1 MSNNSKNHRKSLKDL
16 NMIDNFMWAEATE
29 DPENAKIISEIII
42 RRVLGIEV
50 HNVIIEAE
58 KQYHGLVPNGRGI
71 RLDLQVTE
79 KEGQRIV
86 RVYDIEPNT
95 YAETELAKRSRYYQS
110 ISDAKNLGSRKG
122 FHLLPEYFSIW
133 ILLNDPF
140 GDDRMVYTVKNMVVE
155 NPDLVYN
162 DGVTKV
168 FLYTGGTKGGSV
180 ELRALLNFME
190 QSTMDN
196 ATDSDLCKIQEIL
209 NNIKSSEEVGERY
222 MTWEEMVEYEKRDSY
237 NAGRDDGMKAGMEAG
252 MKSGMETGREQGF
265 ISACREF
272 GKSNDEIVALLM
284 EKFSLSE
291 ADATEKVTNN

>member
-1 MSNNSKNHRKSLKDL
+1 MSNNSKNHKRSLKDL

-58 KQYHGLVPNGRGI
+58 KQYHNLIPNGRGI
-71 RLDLQVTE
+71 RLDLQITE
-79 KEGQRIV
+79 KEGQRVV
-86 RVYDIEPNT
+86 RVYDIEPNA

-140 GDDRMVYTVKNMVVE
+140 GDDRIVYTVKNMVVE

-168 FLYTGGTKGGSV
+168 FLYTGGTKGGSD
-180 ELRALLNFME
+180 ELRALLNFIAKSNDE
-190 QSTMDN
+190 N

-209 NNIKSSEEVGERY
+209 NDIRNNEEVGERY
-222 MTWEEMVEYEKRDSY
+222 MTWEEMMEYEKRDSY
-237 NAGRDDGMKAGMEAG
+237 EAGRI
-252 MKSGMETGREQGF
+252 SGREEGREEGF
-265 ISACREF
+265 VLALRKLGVSDDVI
-272 GKSNDEIVALLM
+272 IVKLI
-284 EKFSLSE
+284 EEFSLTKEE
-291 ADATEKVTNN
+291 ATDKVTNN

>member
-1 MSNNSKNHRKSLKDL
+1 MSNNSNNHRKSLKDL

-58 KQYHGLVPNGRGI
+58 KQYHGLIPNGRGI

-168 FLYTGGTKGGSV
+168 FLYTGGTKGGSA

-222 MTWEEMVEYEKRDSY
+222 MTWEEMMEYEKRDSY
-237 NAGRDDGMKAGMEAG
+237 EAGKEDGLKAGMDA
-252 MKSGMETGREQGF
+252 GF
-265 ISACREF
+265 IKAYRKMN
-272 GKSNDEIVALLM
+272 KSDDEIVRILM
-284 EKFSLSE
+284 DEFSLTKEE
-291 ADATEKVTNN
+291 AINKVTNN

>member
-1 MSNNSKNHRKSLKDL
+1 MSNNSKNYKRSLKDL

-58 KQYHGLVPNGRGI
+58 KQYHNLIPNGRGI
-71 RLDLQVTE
+71 RLDLQITE
-79 KEGQRIV
+79 KEGQRVV
-86 RVYDIEPNT
+86 RVYDIEPNA

-140 GDDRMVYTVKNMVVE
+140 GDDRIVYTVKNMVVE

-168 FLYTGGTKGGSV
+168 FLYTGGTKGGSD
-180 ELRALLNFME
+180 ELRALLNFIAKSNDE
-190 QSTMDN
+190 N
-196 ATDSDLCKIQEIL
+196 ATDSYLCKIQEIL
-209 NNIKSSEEVGERY
+209 NDIRNNEEVGERY
-222 MTWEEMVEYEKRDSY
+222 MTWEEMMEYEKRDSY
-237 NAGRDDGMKAGMEAG
+237 EAGRI
-252 MKSGMETGREQGF
+252 SGREEGREEGF
-265 ISACREF
+265 VLALRKLGVSDDVI
-272 GKSNDEIVALLM
+272 IVKLI
-284 EKFSLSE
+284 EEFSLTKEE
-291 ADATEKVTNN
+291 ATDKVTNN

>member
-1 MSNNSKNHRKSLKDL
+1 MSNNSKNHKRSLKDL
-16 NMIDNFMWAEATE
+16 NMIDNFMWAEVTE

-58 KQYHGLVPNGRGI
+58 KQYHNLIPNGRGI
-71 RLDLQVTE
+71 RLDLQITE
-79 KEGQRIV
+79 KEGQRVV
-86 RVYDIEPNT
+86 RVYDIEPNA

-140 GDDRMVYTVKNMVVE
+140 GDDRIVYTVKNMVVE
-155 NPDLVYN
+155 NTDIVYN

-168 FLYTGGTKGGSV
+168 FLYTGGTKGGSD
-180 ELRALLNFME
+180 ELRALLNFIAKSNDE
-190 QSTMDN
+190 N

-209 NNIKSSEEVGERY
+209 NDIRNNEEVGERY
-222 MTWEEMVEYEKRDSY
+222 MTWEEMMEYEKRDSY
-237 NAGRDDGMKAGMEAG
+237 EAGRI
-252 MKSGMETGREQGF
+252 SGREEGREEGF
-265 ISACREF
+265 VLALRKLGVSDDVI
-272 GKSNDEIVALLM
+272 IVKLI
-284 EKFSLSE
+284 EEFSLTKEE
-291 ADATEKVTNN
+291 ATDKVTNN

>member
-1 MSNNSKNHRKSLKDL
+1 MKDKIKWDMFPAVFVYIFTHFTLWKSYINSNY
-16 NMIDNFMWAEATE
+16 
-29 DPENAKIISEIII
+29 
-42 RRVLGIEV
+42 
-50 HNVIIEAE
+50 NVIIEAK
-58 KQYHGLVPNGRGI
+58 KQYHGLIPNGKGI
-71 RLDLQVTE
+71 RLDLQLTE

-140 GDDRMVYTVKNMVVE
+140 DDDRMVYTVKNMVVE
-155 NPDLVYN
+155 NPNIVYN

-168 FLYTGGTKGGSV
+168 FLYTGGTKGGSA

-222 MTWEEMVEYEKRDSY
+222 MTWEEMMEYEKRDSY
-237 NAGRDDGMKAGMEAG
+237 EAGKEDGLKAGMDA
-252 MKSGMETGREQGF
+252 GF
-265 ISACREF
+265 IKAYRKMN
-272 GKSNDEIVALLM
+272 KSDDEIVRILM
-284 EKFSLSE
+284 DEF
-291 ADATEKVTNN
+291 

>member
-1 MSNNSKNHRKSLKDL
+1 
-16 NMIDNFMWAEATE
+16 MWAEATE

-58 KQYHGLVPNGRGI
+58 KQYHNLIPNGRGI
-71 RLDLQVTE
+71 RLDLQITE
-79 KEGQRIV
+79 KEGQRVV
-86 RVYDIEPNT
+86 RVYDIEPNA

-140 GDDRMVYTVKNMVVE
+140 GDDRIVYTVKNMVVE
-155 NPDLVYN
+155 NTDIVYN

-168 FLYTGGTKGGSV
+168 FLYTGGTKGGSD
-180 ELRALLNFME
+180 ELRALLNFIAKSNDE
-190 QSTMDN
+190 N

-209 NNIKSSEEVGERY
+209 NGIRNNEEVGERY
-222 MTWEEMVEYEKRDSY
+222 MTWEEMMEYEKRDSY
-237 NAGRDDGMKAGMEAG
+237 EAGRI
-252 MKSGMETGREQGF
+252 SGREEGREEGF
-265 ISACREF
+265 VLALRKLGVSDDVI
-272 GKSNDEIVALLM
+272 IVKVI
-284 EKFSLSE
+284 EEFSLTKEE
-291 ADATEKVTNN
+291 ATDKVTNN

>member
-1 MSNNSKNHRKSLKDL
+1 MSNNSNNHRKSLKDL

-58 KQYHGLVPNGRGI
+58 KQYHGLIP
-71 RLDLQVTE
+71 
-79 KEGQRIV
+79 K
-86 RVYDIEPNT
+86 
-95 YAETELAKRSRYYQS
+95 S

-140 GDDRMVYTVKNMVVE
+140 DDDRMVYTVKNMVVE
-155 NPDLVYN
+155 NPNIVYN

-168 FLYTGGTKGGSV
+168 FLYTGGTKGGSA

-222 MTWEEMVEYEKRDSY
+222 MTWEEMMEYEKRDSY
-237 NAGRDDGMKAGMEAG
+237 NAGRDDGMKAGMKA
-252 MKSGMETGREQGF
+252 GMETGREQGF

>member
-1 MSNNSKNHRKSLKDL
+1 MSNNSKNHKRSLKDL

-58 KQYHGLVPNGRGI
+58 KQYHNLIPNGRGI
-71 RLDLQVTE
+71 RLDLQITE
-79 KEGQRIV
+79 KEGQRVV
-86 RVYDIEPNT
+86 RVYDIEPNA

-140 GDDRMVYTVKNMVVE
+140 GDDRIVYTVKNMVVE
-155 NPDLVYN
+155 NTDIVYN

-168 FLYTGGTKGGSV
+168 FLYTGGTKGGSD
-180 ELRALLNFME
+180 ELRALLNFIAKSNDE
-190 QSTMDN
+190 N

-209 NNIKSSEEVGERY
+209 NDIRNNEEVGERY
-222 MTWEEMVEYEKRDSY
+222 MTWEEMMEYEKRDSY
-237 NAGRDDGMKAGMEAG
+237 EAGRI
-252 MKSGMETGREQGF
+252 SGREEGREEGF
-265 ISACREF
+265 VLALRKLGVSDDVI
-272 GKSNDEIVALLM
+272 IVKLI
-284 EKFSLSE
+284 EEFSLTKEE
-291 ADATEKVTNN
+291 ATDKVTNN